1 MTPMAVYVYAITDGV
16 GDVSDLR
23 GLHDEPLR
31 AVAVGAVVVVIGHA
45 VERVTATRELL
56 AAQDRIVRALHTRAH
71 ALLPVRFAATVPDM
85 ETLAKHAAL
94 KDARLQAALRNVRG
108 RDQMTLWLMKKGA
121 HPVVPDEAPV
131 VPNPT
136 AKSKSTATSGRQYL
150 AQRTA
155 AQAVCPEAQALAAVL
170 RPLVHDERIERG
182 KVTGVVASLYHLVE
196 RTNATAYRRAVVKAA
211 ADLPTVAIRVSG
223 PSPAYAFTV
232 LGGS

>member
-31 AVAVGAVVVVIGHA
+31 AVVVGTFVVVIGHA
-45 VERVTATRELL
+45 VERVSATRELL
-56 AAQDRIVRALHTRAH
+56 AAQDRIVRTLHARAH

-85 ETLAKHAAL
+85 DALAKHAAL
-94 KDARLQAALRNVRG
+94 KDARLAAALRNVRG

-121 HPVVPDEAPV
+121 HPPIEDLLPHQRPKVA
-131 VPNPT
+131 T
-136 AKSKSTATSGRQYL
+136 AKGPGSQSL
-150 AQRTA
+150 AQRA
-155 AQAVCPEAQALAAVL
+155 SAQAACPEAHSLAEAL
-170 RPLVHDERIERG
+170 RPFVHDERIERG
-182 KVTGVVASLYHLVE
+182 KVSGIAASLYHLIE
-196 RTNATAYRRAVVKAA
+196 RTDGPAYRRAVTKAA
-211 ADLPTVAIRVSG
+211 AALPSVAIRVSG

>member
-31 AVAVGAVVVVIGHA
+31 AVTVGSVVVVIGHA

-56 AAQDRIVRALHTRAH
+56 ATQDRIVRALHTRAN

-85 ETLAKHAAL
+85 EALARHAAL

-121 HPVVPDEAPV
+121 QPVPPMEAPA
-131 VPNPT
+131 VPPPPPKT
-136 AKSKSTATSGRQYL
+136 KSGRQYL
-150 AQRTA
+150 AQRAA
-155 AQAVCPEAQALAAVL
+155 AQAICPEAQALAEIL
-170 RPLVHDERIERG
+170 RPLVHDERIEQG
-182 KVTGVVASLYHLVE
+182 KVAGIAASLYHLID
-196 RTNATAYRRAVVKAA
+196 RPNATAYRRAVVKAA
-211 ADLPTVAIRVSG
+211 ADLPSVAIRVSG

-232 LGGS
+232 LGNS